1 MRRRTM
7 AKGQGKKGNLWKWNG
22 EQTLKQKGDNDEG
35 DEDESRARAIA
46 LRANQTIPLIMENS

>member
-7 AKGQGKKGNLWKWNG
+7 AKGQGKKGDLWKWNG
-22 EQTLKQKGDNDEG
+22 EQTLKQKGDNHEG

-46 LRANQTIPLIMENS
+46 LRANQLIMENS